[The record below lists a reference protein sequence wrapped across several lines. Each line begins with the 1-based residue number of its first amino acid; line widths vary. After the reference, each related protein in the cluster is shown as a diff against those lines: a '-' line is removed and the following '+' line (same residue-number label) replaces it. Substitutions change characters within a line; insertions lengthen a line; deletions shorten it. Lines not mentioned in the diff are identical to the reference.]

1 MDFVGSAIGATVG
14 IGLSVVV
21 VPAALYALGFT
32 KAGITVGS
40 VAARMMSLAARAN
53 GGGVAAESLVA
64 IAQSLAMENTVKRAA
79 VGAAVG
85 VGVALVGIPAG
96 IWALGFTGTGIAAGS
111 MAAKM
116 MAAAAIANN
125 GGVAAGSMVSVLQS
139 VGAAGFSLGS
149 KIGLTTTLGPLGAAA
164 GAKLFK
170 GKTTPGDKRK

>member
-1 MDFVGSAIGATVG
+1 
-14 IGLSVVV
+14 
-21 VPAALYALGFT
+21 
-32 KAGITVGS
+32 
-40 VAARMMSLAARAN
+40 
-53 GGGVAAESLVA
+53 
-64 IAQSLAMENTVKRAA
+64 MENTLKRAA

-111 MAAKM
+111 VAAKM
-116 MAAAAIANN
+116 MSAAAVANS

-170 GKTTPGDKRK
+170 GKTTPGDNRK